1 MQLNQLKRK
10 NPNYKSQRVG
20 RGKKRGKTSG
30 RGTKGQNARAG
41 HKNYPEIRDAIKK
54 LPKMRGRGKSAF
66 KSIRIQPV
74 GISLGDVS
82 FAYKAGETVN
92 VTTLLAI
99 GLISKVNG
107 KIPRTKIL
115 GNGTIDKKLS
125 FEGVTVSASTK
136 KMIEGAG
143 GEVK

>member
-10 NPNYKSQRVG
+10 NPNHKSLKVG

-66 KSIRIQPV
+66 KSIRVQPV
-74 GISLGDVS
+74 GVSIGDVS
-82 FAYKAGETVN
+82 FAYKGGETVT
-92 VTTLLAI
+92 VATLLAL

-107 KIPRTKIL
+107 KIPRVKIL
-115 GNGTIDKKLS
+115 GNGGIDKPLS
-125 FEGVTVSASTK
+125 FEGVTASASVK
-136 KMIEGAG
+136 KMIEEASG
-143 GEVK
+143 KLI